1 MIIASDFRLDHF
13 ADHIL
18 VSCGLKGDGFPDR
31 MIFRLPH
38 TACAA
43 VDVAEPN
50 WAAMAL
56 LYPAMMMGQDLTI
69 EADLSPRLL
78 YNMRNDLMALMRNY
92 EPQLKDIQIE
102 AGLSTPQIPD
112 GPRDTMTGFSGG
124 VDSFST
130 FVLFTR
136 PDVPPSLRLT
146 ALAVFQVGA
155 LGPTEIGETLL
166 EPARE
171 RCEVHAKDHGLNT
184 YSLSSN
190 MDAVFAPAG
199 RFGPI
204 DFRRTV
210 GLRNSA
216 AALLLQNG
224 VDTYLPSGSVNYRSA
239 TYGPYSCT
247 ESLDPVLQP
256 LLATEKLRVHPAG
269 AGLSRIDKIALIA
282 DNPEAHQRLNVCVS
296 QVGNPRPTTTLNC
309 SACWKCAQTLL
320 VLEVLGKEDLFRPV
334 FDVDYYRTNRA
345 RLLQELSIR
354 GKRMNSTVI
363 SENIAFARRHGIH
376 VPEPRSALELRIRR
390 IAWRVLK
397 GVTPDRRGSGVR
409 ASPQSSSAA
418 PFSSDRP

>member
-13 ADHIL
+13 ADRIL

-31 MIFRLPH
+31 MVFRLSH

-102 AGLSTPQIPD
+102 AGLSTPHIPD

-155 LGPTEIGETLL
+155 LGPTETGEALL

-171 RCEVHAKDHGLNT
+171 RCEVHAKDPGLNT

-269 AGLSRIDKIALIA
+269 AGLSRIEKIALIA
-282 DNPEAHQRLNVCVS
+282 DNPEAHQCLSVCVS

-309 SACWKCAQTLL
+309 SACWKCVQTLL

-334 FDVDYYRTNRA
+334 FDVDYYRSNRA

-363 SENIAFARRHGIH
+363 PENIAFARQHGLH
-376 VPEPRSALELRIRR
+376 VPEPRSALEQRVRR
-390 IAWRVLK
+390 IARRVLK
-397 GVTPDRRGSGVR
+397 GVTPDRQGSGVR

-418 PFSSDRP
+418 PLSSDRP

>member
-1 MIIASDFRLDHF
+1 
-13 ADHIL
+13 
-18 VSCGLKGDGFPDR
+18 
-31 MIFRLPH
+31 
-38 TACAA
+38 
-43 VDVAEPN
+43 
-50 WAAMAL
+50 
-56 LYPAMMMGQDLTI
+56 
-69 EADLSPRLL
+69 
-78 YNMRNDLMALMRNY
+78 MRNDLMALMRNY

-102 AGLSTPQIPD
+102 AGLSTPHIPD

-155 LGPTEIGETLL
+155 LGPTETGEALL

-190 MDAVFAPAG
+190 MDAIFAPAG

-269 AGLSRIDKIALIA
+269 AGLSRMDKTILIA
-282 DNPEAHQRLNVCVS
+282 DNPEAHRCLNVCVTPKDH
-296 QVGNPRPTTTLNC
+296 PRPTTTLNC
-309 SACWKCAQTLL
+309 SACWKCVQTLL
-320 VLEVLGKEDLFRPV
+320 LLEVIGKERLFHSV
-334 FDVDYYRTNRA
+334 FDVAYYRNNRH
-345 RLLQELSIR
+345 RLLQAFSDR
-354 GKRMNSTVI
+354 AYQQNSTGMIEQIV
-363 SENIAFARRHGIH
+363 FARQQGLS
-376 VPEPRSALELRIRR
+376 VPRPRSSMELQARR
-390 IAWRVLK
+390 IARKLLRQV
-397 GVTPDRRGSGVR
+397 VPNRQGSNVR
-409 ASPQSSSAA
+409 ASPQRSLVGPPGVSND
-418 PFSSDRP
+418 PT